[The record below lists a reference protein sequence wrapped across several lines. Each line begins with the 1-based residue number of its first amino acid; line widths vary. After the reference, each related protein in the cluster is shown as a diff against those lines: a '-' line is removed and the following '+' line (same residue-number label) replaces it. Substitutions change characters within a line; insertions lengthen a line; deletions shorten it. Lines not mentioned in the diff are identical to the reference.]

1 MTLMKTIKLFL
12 AGIIII
18 SVCLT
23 AGCKKFLTVPP
34 PVTQLVTTSV
44 FASDQTAEAAM
55 AGIYST
61 MESSGGFASGGTGSI
76 GLLSGLSA
84 DELTNYSN
92 DPNQVQFFLNQLN
105 KNNSLLYN
113 NLWSLPYQCI
123 YDANA
128 VLEGVTAS
136 SQISAPVKK
145 ELPGEAKFIRAFCN
159 FYLTHLFG
167 DIPLTTTTDYKNNA
181 IISRSSGVDVNEQ
194 IIADLISAES
204 LLAPDYSFSNGE
216 RVRPNA
222 AAAAALLARV
232 YLYLG
237 DWKDAEIQATAV
249 INQTNLYALLPDL
262 SQVFLANSTEAIWQL
277 LPNIPGVNTGEGNLY
292 ILNSA
297 PVYAALSPTLISSFE
312 TGDLRLQTW
321 VADTTLGTDTY
332 FYPFKYKVKYGDVVT
347 EYSMV
352 LRLAE
357 QYLIRA
363 EARTNLN
370 NTTGAAED
378 INAIRNRAGLAN
390 TTATD
395 QPTLLQAIQQ
405 ERRVELFTEWGHRW
419 FDLIRTNQA
428 TTVLAPLK
436 NDWQATDTLYPIP
449 QADIQRDPNLTQN
462 PGY

>member
-1 MTLMKTIKLFL
+1 MSTAKLFF
-12 AGIIII
+12 AAIIII
-18 SVCLT
+18 GVWLD

-34 PVTQLVTTSV
+34 PVTQLVTSSV

-105 KNNSLLYN
+105 KSNSLLFN
-113 NLWSLPYQCI
+113 NLWSLPYQGI

-128 VLEGVTAS
+128 VLEGVAAS
-136 SQISAPVKK
+136 SQISAPVKQ
-145 ELPGEAKFIRAFCN
+145 ELTGEAKFVRAFCN
-159 FYLTHLFG
+159 FYLTYLFG
-167 DIPLTTTTDYKNNA
+167 DIPLTTTTDYKTNA
-181 IISRSSGVDVNEQ
+181 VISRSSRADVNEL
-194 IIADLISAES
+194 IIADLLSAER

-237 DWKDAEIQATAV
+237 DWKDAEIQASSV
-249 INQTNLYALLPDL
+249 INQTDLFALLPDL
-262 SQVFLANSTEAIWQL
+262 NQVFLANSTEAIWQL
-277 LPNIPGVNTGEGNLY
+277 LPNVPGMNTGEGNIY
-292 ILNSA
+292 ILNSE
-297 PVYAALSPTLISSFE
+297 PIIYATLSQDLIGSFE
-312 TGDLRLQTW
+312 PGDLRLQNW
-321 VADTTLGTDTY
+321 VADTTFGSEKY

-363 EARTNLN
+363 EARANLN
-370 NTTGAAED
+370 NITGAAAD
-378 INAIRNRAGLAN
+378 INIIRNRAGLSNA
-390 TTATD
+390 TVTD
-395 QPTLLQAIQQ
+395 QPSLMQSIQQ

-428 TTVLAPLK
+428 TTVLSPLK
-436 NDWQATDTLYPIP
+436 NNWQATDTLYPVP
-449 QADIQRDPNLTQN
+449 QTDIQKDPNLTQN